1 MRPPLFHRRL
11 LAPALLLCACAPAFA
26 VGTLAQSLSAAAPS
40 ANPRVIDLAV
50 RAQDCAVRS
59 GEPTPER
66 LAVIDY
72 SRPST
77 EPRLWVFD
85 LARQKLLFEELVA
98 HGRNSGDNLARN
110 FSNAPGSLESSLG
123 LFRTLGTYS
132 GRNGYSLR
140 MDGLEPG
147 VNDRA
152 LERALVIHG
161 APYVSAA
168 TARRMGRLGRSWG
181 CPAVRP
187 AVAQRLIDT
196 LKGGQMVFSYYPDA
210 RWLHASPY
218 LRCEGEPAAVA
229 AAAPHASG
237 RGAAAR

>member
-1 MRPPLFHRRL
+1 MRPPLFPWRL

-26 VGTLAQSLSAAAPS
+26 AGTLAQSLSAAAPG

-50 RAQDCAVRS
+50 RAQDCAVRN

-85 LARQKLLFEELVA
+85 LARQELLFEELVA
-98 HGRNSGDNLARN
+98 HGRNSGENRARS

-147 VNDRA
+147 VNDNA

-161 APYVSAA
+161 APYVSTA

-210 RWLHASPY
+210 RWLRDSRY
-218 LRCEGEPAAVA
+218 LRCDGGPAAVA
-229 AAAPHASG
+229 AIAPHTSG
-237 RGAAAR
+237 RSAAAR

>member
-1 MRPPLFHRRL
+1 MLTTSFPWHRLAAVL
-11 LAPALLLCACAPAFA
+11 LACVCAPACA
-26 VGTLAQSLSAAAPS
+26 DDTLAQALSAAAPH
-40 ANPRVIDLAV
+40 ADPGVIDLAV
-50 RAQDCAVRS
+50 RAQDCAVRE
-59 GEPTPER
+59 GAPAPQR

-98 HGRNSGDNLARN
+98 HGRNSGANVARN

-147 VNDRA
+147 VNDNA

-161 APYVSAA
+161 APYVSTEA
-168 TARRMGRLGRSWG
+168 ARRMGRLGRSWG

-187 AVAQRLIDT
+187 AVAHQLIDT
-196 LKGGQMVFSYYPDA
+196 LKGGQMVFSYYPDT
-210 RWLHASPY
+210 RWLRASPY
-218 LRCEGEPAAVA
+218 LRCDGRPVA
-229 AAAPHASG
+229 AAAQPRSAG
-237 RGAAAR
+237 RSAAAR